1 MNDTLNERFG
11 RDQPI
16 VHIGVLVAAADRT
29 DPRYGACS
37 RLLTNEPQPLV
48 TTAMLR
54 RRMCSTGNSGRASRH
69 RLLPVLDSDLAS
81 GTLRHRAC
89 QSGSKSSDIG
99 DRVRLISWLP
109 PVRMR
114 KMSTNR
120 NSAAS
125 GTGAPSRSLTN
136 AMARPSGEKQGE

>member
-11 RDQPI
+11 RDQLI

-54 RRMCSTGNSGRASRH
+54 RRMCSTGNSGRAPRHCLYLCSTVTSRQALFVIAPANPD
-69 RLLPVLDSDLAS
+69 RSRPTSAI
-81 GTLRHRAC
+81 
-89 QSGSKSSDIG
+89 GSS
-99 DRVRLISWLP
+99 
-109 PVRMR
+109 
-114 KMSTNR
+114 
-120 NSAAS
+120 
-125 GTGAPSRSLTN
+125 
-136 AMARPSGEKQGE
+136 